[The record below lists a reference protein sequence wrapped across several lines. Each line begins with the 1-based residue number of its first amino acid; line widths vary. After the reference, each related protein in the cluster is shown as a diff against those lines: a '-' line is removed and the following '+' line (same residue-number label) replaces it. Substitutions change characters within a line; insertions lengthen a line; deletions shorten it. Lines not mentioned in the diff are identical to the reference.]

1 MARAYSIIFIIPRS
15 AQKDEFS
22 SSERERETIFP
33 LDIKIAWLL
42 NAVFFCSLLFR
53 VRLWGSL
60 KSRSTRRTDAAAPS
74 AVVYIYLLREVHA
87 ISDFV
92 ESHKTSASSSRKEKE
107 KELWP
112 LPLMRGVRDMITG
125 HLGCKLQMKNHATL
139 LFIINFINF
148 LYTPAHYLYFHL
160 AAARRGCRKKHSH
173 IRLVWWWWCQCWK

>member
-107 KELWP
+107 KELCGRCRWCEEWEIWSP
-112 LPLMRGVRDMITG
+112 DT
-125 HLGCKLQMKNHATL
+125 
-139 LFIINFINF
+139 
-148 LYTPAHYLYFHL
+148 L
-160 AAARRGCRKKHSH
+160 AANCKWRIMQRYYSSSILLTFYTHQLTTY
-173 IRLVWWWWCQCWK
+173 IFI